1 MTMLAGLTHKL
12 PQELGGNRL
21 TAACA
26 LLLVVSPI
34 LTAQTSPAVSHDSA
48 IVPKPDSTVASPL
61 PALPECIIGPDDVL
75 MISVYDAPDIT
86 GEYRVKPTGQIQ
98 LPLLAEPIV
107 AAGLTPDQLG
117 DLITEKYRAAEIVS
131 RPRVTV
137 VIKESRVHAITVGGA
152 VKTPQVYPLFGKTT
166 LLDVL
171 SQAQGLSE
179 DAGSKVMITRGEI
192 GMQILKQSGVCES
205 ATPHTPC
212 AASFLVDLQH
222 LEETENP
229 DLNVALYPG
238 DRVTV
243 QHAGIVYVMG
253 AVNRP
258 GGFPLKGGQEDM
270 TVLQALALAED
281 LKPTAAR
288 KRAMIIRKNPS
299 AKNGRDEIPVNL
311 KSVVD
316 GQGSDLRLRASD
328 ILYVADSTGNRALRR
343 GADAA
348 VYLTTGIIIW
358 RR

>member
-1 MTMLAGLTHKL
+1 
-12 PQELGGNRL
+12 
-21 TAACA
+21 
-26 LLLVVSPI
+26 
-34 LTAQTSPAVSHDSA
+34 
-48 IVPKPDSTVASPL
+48 
-61 PALPECIIGPDDVL
+61 
-75 MISVYDAPDIT
+75 
-86 GEYRVKPTGQIQ
+86 
-98 LPLLAEPIV
+98 
-107 AAGLTPDQLG
+107 
-117 DLITEKYRAAEIVS
+117 
-131 RPRVTV
+131 
-137 VIKESRVHAITVGGA
+137 
-152 VKTPQVYPLFGKTT
+152 
-166 LLDVL
+166 
-171 SQAQGLSE
+171 
-179 DAGSKVMITRGEI
+179 MITRGEI

>member
-1 MTMLAGLTHKL
+1 MTLLSGLTDNLRRNLEKD
-12 PQELGGNRL
+12 RL
-21 TAACA
+21 AAACA
-26 LLLVVSPI
+26 LFLLVSPF
-34 LTAQTSPAVSHDSA
+34 LAAQTAAPVSDHFGTAST
-48 IVPKPDSTVASPL
+48 PKLGVTASD
-61 PALPECIIGPDDVL
+61 LPECIIGPDDVL
-75 MISVYDAPDIT
+75 IISVYDAPDIT

-107 AAGLTPDQLG
+107 AAGLTPDHLG
-117 DLITEKYRAAEIVS
+117 DLITEKYRTAEIVS

-137 VIKESRVHAITVGGA
+137 AIKESRVHAITVGGA

-171 SQAQGLSE
+171 SQAQGLSD
-179 DAGSKVMITRGEI
+179 DAGSKALITRGDI
-192 GMQILKQSGVCES
+192 AMQILKQSGACES
-205 ATPHTPC
+205 ATPRTPC
-212 AASFLVDLQH
+212 AASFLVDLH
-222 LEETENP
+222 PLEDTENP

-243 QHAGIVYVMG
+243 QHAGLVYVMG

-258 GGFPLKGGQEDM
+258 GGFPLKTGQEDM

-299 AKNGRDEIPVNL
+299 AKSGRDEIPVNL
-311 KSVVD
+311 KSVVE
-316 GQGSDLRLRASD
+316 GQGSDVRLHASD
-328 ILYVADSTGNRALRR
+328 ILYVADSASNRALRK

-348 VYLTTGIIIW
+348 VYLTTGLIIW